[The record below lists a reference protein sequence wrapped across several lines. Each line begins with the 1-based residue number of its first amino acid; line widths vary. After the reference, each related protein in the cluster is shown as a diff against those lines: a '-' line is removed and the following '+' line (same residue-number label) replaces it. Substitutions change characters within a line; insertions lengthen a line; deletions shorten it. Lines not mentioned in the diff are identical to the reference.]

1 MYFIL
6 KAIYVSAIT
15 EYIDYVYRF
24 YIFALKAI
32 LYRYRLFYDYI
43 SNRL

>member
-15 EYIDYVYRF
+15 EYIDFVHRF
-24 YIFALKAI
+24 YIFSLKVI
-32 LYRYRLFYDYI
+32 LYRYQLFYDYI